1 MRRNA
6 RALIVAALLGLPL
19 LVAGC
24 GNDAASNATITLSDF
39 KITSGLAQ
47 VRAGQPVAVTIVN
60 NGRVDHNL
68 KLDPH
73 ATDAALP
80 ETLKPGERTTV
91 TLSFKAS
98 GTFGYACTI
107 PGHAPAGMTG
117 TVTVV
122 S

>member
-1 MRRNA
+1 LNSRSRRNLFA
-6 RALIVAALLGLPL
+6 AVAGLALLT
-19 LVAGC
+19 VGC
-24 GNDAASNATITLSDF
+24 GGAPNAATITLTDF

-47 VRAGQPVAVTIVN
+47 VRAGQPVTLTIVN
-60 NGRVDHNL
+60 GGRVDHNL
-68 KLDPH
+68 KLDPV

-98 GTFGYACTI
+98 GTFGYACTL